1 MKPFI
6 TTQAIRDFYLYSLA
20 PNRTDYQILFG
31 DKWEKAYNEA
41 LKIPI
46 KPNLTGFI
54 KHWREQ
60 VKSNYFDIYY
70 KKRNG

>member
-6 TTQAIRDFYLYSLA
+6 TIQAIRECYLYSLA
-20 PNRTDYQILFG
+20 PKESEFKLIFG
-31 DKWEKAYNEA
+31 DSWEKFYKEA
-41 LKIPI
+41 VSNPI
-46 KPNLTGFI
+46 RPNLTGFI